1 MRRQKLFI
9 SFAAIA
15 MLLFVSVV
23 ASAQNGDL
31 RGHVVLKQADGTT
44 VPVTNATVDIF
55 RVDIQGKWNVKTNK
69 KGEFVYVGLPYVGT
83 YVIAASA
90 PNAQPTFIPNVK
102 VGRDID
108 YPLELTPGDGRRL
121 TEAEAKTAA
130 ASTKPAA
137 SSGSSESAEDRK
149 KREEI
154 EAKNREI
161 EEKNKN
167 ISATNDIVSRTFK
180 AGNEARAAKRYDEAI
195 AQYDEGI
202 KADPQ
207 QVALWIGKSEAYR
220 MRGVDRYNAAVQS
233 KDMTAKESGMEEA
246 KKDFTE
252 AAAAGEK
259 AVEASKAEAAN
270 TDPSQQAAIT
280 ARKLAAL
287 STRAESVRL
296 YVSKADSSKADQ
308 GLTAY
313 TEYLAVETDPERKA
327 KAQMAAAQMLL
338 DAGASDKAFIEF
350 KKILD
355 TTPDNPDANLGAGLA
370 LFGTGDK
377 AKYQE
382 AANYLQHFVDIAPDT
397 HKFKADAKA
406 ILTEMKNTEKIEPQK
421 TTTPARRRRG

>member
-1 MRRQKLFI
+1 MRRKQFFI

-15 MLLFVSVV
+15 MLLFVSAV

-44 VPVTNATVDIF
+44 VPVTNATIDIF
-55 RVDIQGKWNVKTNK
+55 RTDIQGKWNTKTNK

-83 YVIAASA
+83 YVIAVSA

-102 VGRDID
+102 VGRDVD
-108 YPLELTPGDGRRL
+108 YPLEMNPGDGRRL

-130 ASTKPAA
+130 VSSKPATA
-137 SSGSSESAEDRK
+137 GATESAEDRK

-161 EEKNKN
+161 EAKNRKIGESN
-167 ISATNDIVSRTFK
+167 EIVSRTFK

-195 AQYDEGI
+195 AQYDEGL

-220 MRGVDRYNAAVQS
+220 MRGVDKYNAAVQS
-233 KDMTAKESGMEEA
+233 KDGAAQASGMEEA

-259 AVEASKAEAAN
+259 AVEVSKAEAAN
-270 TDPSQQAAIT
+270 TDASQQAAIT

-296 YVSKADSSKADQ
+296 FVSKVDGSKADQ

-338 DAGASDKAFIEF
+338 DAGASDKAFAEF
-350 KKILD
+350 KKILAES
-355 TTPDNPDANLGAGLA
+355 PDNPEANLGAGLA

-377 AKYQE
+377 AKYQD